1 MYDDPLFKLKPFDV
15 VMMKDGQVV
24 AKVFLHLS
32 FEPAKVEESKEV
44 RFNVPQGTKVNIADI
59 PEENTGNFED
69 QPSVPINIPDII
81 EDADGDF
88 E

>member
-32 FEPAKVEESKEV
+32 FEPAKVDESKEV
-44 RFNVPQGTKVNIADI
+44 RFNVP
-59 PEENTGNFED
+59 
-69 QPSVPINIPDII
+69 
-81 EDADGDF
+81 
-88 E
+88 